1 MAVLQL
7 KATEADPAN
16 RTHAAE
22 VHGKLR
28 IMTFHLPAVAVA
40 GDIGTTIDLGTLPA
54 GKVKVLTS
62 MSKIKASAFGA
73 ARTLEIGH
81 PAYQKRDSASEPFEA
96 ADDNA
101 FSSVAL
107 NVAAA
112 TNDLPM
118 DATQLDFDL
127 YSKNGVL
134 VQAVVKGGTIP
145 VGATLEGFIVYAT
158 E

>member
-1 MAVLQL
+1 MAILAL
-7 KATEADPAN
+7 KSTEA
-16 RTHAAE
+16 AAE
-22 VHGKLR
+22 RTNAMENTGKLR
-28 IMTFHLPAVAVA
+28 IMSFHLPATAVL
-40 GDIGTTIDLGTLPA
+40 GDIGTTIDLGYLPP
-54 GKVKVLTS
+54 GRVKVLPS
-62 MSKIKASAFGA
+62 LSKIKASAFGA

-81 PAYQKRDSASEPFEA
+81 TAYQKRDSASETFEA

-101 FSSVAL
+101 FTSVAL

-145 VGATLEGFIVYAT
+145 AGATLEGFVIFIT